1 MNFMHKNK
9 FSVSKTLGL
18 SLFVSLFTLQSAL
31 AQNEPGSNK
40 SADSRAEVF
49 VDSLMNLMTIQE
61 KIGQLNLPSVGFD
74 VTGPVVSQGV
84 DEKLSKGLVGGVFN
98 TFTPVAV
105 RKLQEKAIK
114 GNRLHIPLLFGF
126 DVIHGHRTIFPIPLA
141 LSCTWNLGKIED
153 MARISAKEATADGL
167 NWTFSPMVDIARDPR
182 WGRVSECAGEDPYL
196 GSRIA
201 EAMVHGY
208 QGSSLTNPLN
218 VMACVKHFAL
228 YGAAEAGR
236 DYNTVDMSLYKMS
249 NDYLPPYHAAVN
261 AGVGSVMTSFNDVNG
276 VPATCNPFLLDTVLK
291 KQWGFNGLVVTD
303 YTAINELMNHGIG
316 DEKTVAK
323 LALEAGADMDMVGE
337 LYLNH
342 VESLLRDGKL
352 SMEYLNRSCR
362 NILMAKYKL
371 GLFSDPYRGL
381 NDARQTEM
389 MSDEHK
395 SIALHIA
402 EESIV
407 LLKNNKNVLPLGNGV
422 APSDIALKLSSN
434 QKIALIGPHIKGQR
448 DLIGSWSGAG
458 DAKKAITVYDAIV
471 SDQGNIKKEN
481 ILYALG
487 CNLIDNVDL
496 KSKLNQHDGQ
506 LTTAKQSAAELI
518 KEAIKVA
525 NKSDMVV
532 LALGEAFGMTGE
544 AASMS
549 NLDLQPQQKALFAAL
564 KATGKP
570 IVLLLFNGRPMTIEN
585 EFNQADAVVECWLP
599 GTMAGEAVKNVLFG
613 NVNPSGK
620 LTMSFPRNVGQ
631 IPIYYNSR
639 KTGRP
644 IDPNQKYSSKYLDIA
659 NTPLLPFGYG
669 LSYSTFEYANLK
681 VTEVGNGLVNVS
693 VDVLNNSNREGQEVV
708 QIYLSDLVASK
719 TRPVKELKRF
729 KKVNIS
735 AHSTF
740 TANFQL
746 TKEDFGFYNEQ
757 MKLTIEPGD
766 FEISAGGN
774 SNDNLIVKYLLK

>member
-1 MNFMHKNK
+1 
-9 FSVSKTLGL
+9 
-18 SLFVSLFTLQSAL
+18 
-31 AQNEPGSNK
+31 
-40 SADSRAEVF
+40 
-49 VDSLMNLMTIQE
+49 
-61 KIGQLNLPSVGFD
+61 
-74 VTGPVVSQGV
+74 
-84 DEKLSKGLVGGVFN
+84 
-98 TFTPVAV
+98 
-105 RKLQEKAIK
+105 
-114 GNRLHIPLLFGF
+114 
-126 DVIHGHRTIFPIPLA
+126 
-141 LSCTWNLGKIED
+141 
-153 MARISAKEATADGL
+153 
-167 NWTFSPMVDIARDPR
+167 
-182 WGRVSECAGEDPYL
+182 
-196 GSRIA
+196 
-201 EAMVHGY
+201 
-208 QGSSLTNPLN
+208 
-218 VMACVKHFAL
+218 
-228 YGAAEAGR
+228 
-236 DYNTVDMSLYKMS
+236 
-249 NDYLPPYHAAVN
+249 
-261 AGVGSVMTSFNDVNG
+261 
-276 VPATCNPFLLDTVLK
+276 
-291 KQWGFNGLVVTD
+291 
-303 YTAINELMNHGIG
+303 
-316 DEKTVAK
+316 
-323 LALEAGADMDMVGE
+323 MDMVGE

-342 VESLLRDGKL
+342 IEGLLRDGKL
-352 SMEYLNRSCR
+352 NMEYLNRSCR

-381 NDARQTEM
+381 NDARQAEI

-407 LLKNNKNVLPLGNGV
+407 LLKNNKNVLPLGNAV
-422 APSDIALKLSSN
+422 NPSEIALKLPSN

-458 DAKKAITVYDAIV
+458 DAKKAITLYDAIV
-471 SDQGNIKKEN
+471 SDQGNIRKEN
-481 ILYALG
+481 ISYALG

-496 KSKLNQHDGQ
+496 KNKLNQHDGQ

-518 KEAIKVA
+518 KEAVKVA
-525 NKSDMVV
+525 MKSDVVV

-585 EFNQADAVVECWLP
+585 EFNQADAIVECWLP

-620 LTMSFPRNVGQ
+620 LTMTFPRNVGQ

-644 IDPNQKYSSKYLDIA
+644 VDPNQKYSSKYLDVA
-659 NTPLLPFGYG
+659 NTPLLPFGFG
-669 LSYSTFEYANLK
+669 LSYSAFEYANLR
-681 VTEVGNGLVNVS
+681 VTEVGNGLVNIS
-693 VDVLNNSNREGQEVV
+693 VDVTNSSNRDGQEVV
-708 QIYLSDLVASK
+708 QIYLSDLVASR
-719 TRPVKELKRF
+719 TRPMKELKRF

-735 AHSTF
+735 AHSTY

-746 TKEDFGFYNEQ
+746 TKEDFGFYNDQ

-774 SNDNLIVKYLLK
+774 SNANLVVKYILK